1 VAAVAEPIRVLIVED
16 HRVLAEGLKAVLE
29 RHDDLRLVG
38 LAGTV
43 AEAARLAAEGRPD
56 VVLMDYHLPDGTGT
70 EAAAAIRASQPN
82 TAVVMLTGDS
92 SEEVL
97 LTAIEVGAC
106 GLLLKSQAAD
116 EVVRAVRQAAAGEML
131 IPATALAALVARQRQ
146 RVRHEAERAT
156 MIGMLTPREREV
168 LRFMAQGLD
177 NKAIAAR
184 LVISLNTT
192 RSYVQT
198 ILEKL
203 GAHSKLEAVARAS
216 EHGLLD
222 T

>member
-1 VAAVAEPIRVLIVED
+1 MTEPIRVLIVED
-16 HRVLAEGLKAVLE
+16 HRVLAEGLQAVLE
-29 RHDDLRLVG
+29 RHGDLQVIG

-43 AEAARLAAEGRPD
+43 ADSARLAAQGQPH

-82 TAVVMLTGDS
+82 VAVVMLTGDS

-106 GLLLKSQAAD
+106 GLLPKSQAAED
-116 EVVRAVRQAAAGEML
+116 VVKAVRRAADGEML
-131 IPATALAALVARQRQ
+131 IPATVLASLVSRQRQ
-146 RVRHEAERAT
+146 RVRLEAERT
-156 MIGMLTPREREV
+156 SILGKFTPREREV
-168 LRFMAQGLD
+168 LRLMGQGLD

-216 EHGLLD
+216 EYGPLD